1 MARIA
6 GVELPSEKR
15 IEASL
20 PYIYGIGKSLTKKI
34 LIDCQ
39 IDPNL
44 RTKNLTEDQINKLQR
59 SIENF
64 KVEGD
69 LRREVQ
75 GNIKRLQE
83 IGTYRGSRHLKGLP
97 ARGQRTRTNARTKRG
112 KRITIGTVRKE
123 AVVKT
128 GGAPEAK

>member
-6 GVELPSEKR
+6 GVDLPNDKR
-15 IEASL
+15 IEAAL
-20 PYIYGIGKSLTKKI
+20 PYIYGIGPTLAKKI
-34 LIDCQ
+34 IVSC
-39 IDPNL
+39 NL
-44 RTKNLTEDQINKLQR
+44 NPDKRTKNLTEDEVNKLQR
-59 SIENF
+59 EIEKF

-83 IGTYRGSRHLKGLP
+83 IGAYRGLRHSKNLP

-112 KRITIGTVRKE
+112 KRVTIGTVRKE
-123 AVVKT
+123 VVAKVTKT
-128 GGAPEAK
+128 S